1 MLNRPHPGPLPQ
13 ERETHSPLTGHI
25 GVLGCRAPSETN
37 GKEAA
42 TATATNKLSG
52 SIGSFPLP
60 LNRTECAR
68 PRAQKDAM
76 VRRHQNIPKLS
87 LLLTLLRPGTGALR
101 FRGSKRKNAFRRILS
116 LGERVRVRASV
127 NTFLA
132 LLLAGVLWCFGS
144 ASLQAQNHS
153 IDWFTM
159 DGGGGTSTGG
169 VYSVSGTIGQPD
181 ANAPPL
187 TGGNFSLIG
196 GFWSLLAVQTPGA
209 PLLTIRLTSANT
221 ALVLWPSPST
231 GFTLQQNTDLNTA
244 NWVAASETV
253 SDNGTNRFILV
264 NPPTGNRFYRLFKP

>member
-101 FRGSKRKNAFRRILS
+101 FRGSKRKNAFRQLPLPALR
-116 LGERVRVRASV
+116 GEGVAV
-127 NTFLA
+127 NVVV
-132 LLLAGVLWCFGS
+132 GPP
-144 ASLQAQNHS
+144 LQARCYA
-153 IDWFTM
+153 
-159 DGGGGTSTGG
+159 TSRGR
-169 VYSVSGTIGQPD
+169 SF
-181 ANAPPL
+181 A
-187 TGGNFSLIG
+187 FSR
-196 GFWSLLAVQTPGA
+196 VCE
-209 PLLTIRLTSANT
+209 
-221 ALVLWPSPST
+221 
-231 GFTLQQNTDLNTA
+231 
-244 NWVAASETV
+244 SE
-253 SDNGTNRFILV
+253 
-264 NPPTGNRFYRLFKP
+264 